1 MKNSQWGKNLERIC
15 GCKEGRVKSGK
26 SSLGRK
32 IQNHDCHGLGSNEA
46 SAGGKE
52 EKLLFWVFLAVKRKP
67 SSAALQTAL
76 HSQAILLSV
85 CTSTAIIPKA
95 PSCSV
100 SLQMSVKPSAYPKL
114 AYCFSNTHYAP
125 IAFRA
130 ATMIPSGPAPKLS
143 ADVELAPSHL
153 ALSYHSYKDF
163 PLPT

>member
-95 PSCSV
+95 PFLLCVFANVCETFCISQTCLLFLKH
-100 SLQMSVKPSAYPKL
+100 SLCTDCLQGGYNDTEWPCTQTLSWCVIGPKP
-114 AYCFSNTHYAP
+114 F
-125 IAFRA
+125 
-130 ATMIPSGPAPKLS
+130 GPELS
-143 ADVELAPSHL
+143 LI
-153 ALSYHSYKDF
+153 
-163 PLPT
+163 